1 MGISLSIAKQ
11 LNDFHLEVQFQSERR
26 VIGFLGTS
34 GSGKSITLRA
44 IAGLMIPDHGRIV
57 IGSKV
62 FFDSKEGINLAPQ
75 ARKTGFLFQNYALF
89 PNMTVSE
96 NIATCLAG
104 LNKKQR
110 ALKVAEKLAMM
121 KIEHL
126 GNLYPSELSGGQQ
139 QRAALARALAVEPE
153 ILLLDEPFSAL
164 DHLLRGQ
171 LERELI
177 RNLSDFPGTVIFV
190 THDLNECYRVCDD
203 VLIMEKGKVISSG
216 PKEKIFFSPPNK
228 QSAKI
233 LGYKNISQFE
243 NVRQRHTVYAAQ
255 WGCRLETDR
264 KQVIPERG
272 YLGIKGHDLSLA
284 DRPGESNTFPCWVT
298 QVLET
303 PQTATLFLT
312 LNRPPQHSED
322 YHIQLEM
329 DRENHQSLAARP
341 YPWYVHIDPKKIF
354 YVNG

>member
-89 PNMTVSE
+89 PNMT
-96 NIATCLAG
+96 
-104 LNKKQR
+104 
-110 ALKVAEKLAMM
+110 
-121 KIEHL
+121 
-126 GNLYPSELSGGQQ
+126 
-139 QRAALARALAVEPE
+139 
-153 ILLLDEPFSAL
+153 
-164 DHLLRGQ
+164 
-171 LERELI
+171 
-177 RNLSDFPGTVIFV
+177 
-190 THDLNECYRVCDD
+190 
-203 VLIMEKGKVISSG
+203 
-216 PKEKIFFSPPNK
+216 
-228 QSAKI
+228 KI

-298 QVLET
+298 QVVET